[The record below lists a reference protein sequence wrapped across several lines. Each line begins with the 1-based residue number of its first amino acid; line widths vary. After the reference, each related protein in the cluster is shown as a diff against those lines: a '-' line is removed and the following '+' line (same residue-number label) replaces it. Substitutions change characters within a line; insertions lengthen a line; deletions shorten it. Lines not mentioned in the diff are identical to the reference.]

1 MSILLTKFT
10 RQQVTGPVL
19 KGATQLYNSNY
30 GKWDK
35 ISGFEGNVKLSARK
49 LKEDFLPE
57 NADVVY
63 HNVTV
68 DGILAGHV
76 FACRWKFNNK
86 QVCWVTQLVVSRDH
100 RNMGLASS
108 LLRSLRTDVD
118 DLYGIMSSHPAA
130 VTATAKAFGSHI
142 EKISL
147 RLIKEDGDAIMK
159 ASPVA
164 YIKEATLCGSLINA
178 DDQSGLVLGVNT
190 SFYVD
195 HTEPLEALKTVREDW
210 AWPFGDLP
218 DGHEY
223 LLILEGRGLRSRSR
237 SSSRDPPGVLGS
249 L

>member
-1 MSILLTKFT
+1 MPHNYTTATTENGIKYQVSKVSTLNLTGLLSLLTFPT
-10 RQQVTGPVL
+10 
-19 KGATQLYNSNY
+19 
-30 GKWDK
+30 
-35 ISGFEGNVKLSARK
+35 GNVKLSARK

-130 VTATAKAFGSHI
+130 VTATAKAFGCERNI
-142 EKISL
+142 
-147 RLIKEDGDAIMK
+147 A
-159 ASPVA
+159 
-164 YIKEATLCGSLINA
+164 
-178 DDQSGLVLGVNT
+178 Q
-190 SFYVD
+190 
-195 HTEPLEALKTVREDW
+195 
-210 AWPFGDLP
+210 
-218 DGHEY
+218 
-223 LLILEGRGLRSRSR
+223 GRNSTC
-237 SSSRDPPGVLGS
+237 
-249 L
+249 

>member
-118 DLYGIMSSHPAA
+118 DLYA
-130 VTATAKAFGSHI
+130 HI